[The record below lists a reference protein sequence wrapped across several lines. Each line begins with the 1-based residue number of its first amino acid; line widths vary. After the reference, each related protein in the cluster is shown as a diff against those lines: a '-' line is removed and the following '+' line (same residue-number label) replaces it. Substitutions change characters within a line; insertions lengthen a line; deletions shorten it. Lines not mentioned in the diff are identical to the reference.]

1 MCSSS
6 LRSCRLSY
14 LVTCWPFL
22 NTVSYLYLRCAG
34 TSVNQGLLK
43 HHQVTQICLFL
54 QVSTQ
59 LDMPRSASEIKLPG
73 LFYVVFRRMVFLS
86 PWSKTLFIRPY
97 EVRPFYNFFLQSEV
111 FHLLLKNWRIST
123 AELQCGPSV
132 LRRVMIA
139 DLNHRCHLWYHDH
152 PWGLSSPCFLEMS
165 RISSSSLYYII
176 QVVCIFSFLLQSLE
190 IHAVEDQDNRL

>member
-22 NTVSYLYLRCAG
+22 NTVSNLYLRCAG

-59 LDMPRSASEIKLPG
+59 LDMPRFASEIKLPG

-86 PWSKTLFIRPY
+86 PWSKIYSLGLMKY
-97 EVRPFYNFFLQSEV
+97 
-111 FHLLLKNWRIST
+111 
-123 AELQCGPSV
+123 GPSTIFFCSQRFFTCSWKTEESQ
-132 LRRVMIA
+132 L
-139 DLNHRCHLWYHDH
+139 
-152 PWGLSSPCFLEMS
+152 LSCNVAPVFWEES
-165 RISSSSLYYII
+165 
-176 QVVCIFSFLLQSLE
+176 
-190 IHAVEDQDNRL
+190 